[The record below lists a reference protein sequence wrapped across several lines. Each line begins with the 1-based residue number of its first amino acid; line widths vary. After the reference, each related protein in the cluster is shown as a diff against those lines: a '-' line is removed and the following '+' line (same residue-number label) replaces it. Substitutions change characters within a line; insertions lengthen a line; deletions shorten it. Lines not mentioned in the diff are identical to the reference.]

1 MTQIAS
7 FLFINM
13 YMKINIYRLQCVCR
27 LWWLLRPSRTVTI
40 STLRARRG
48 SRGPASWSPWTASP
62 GWRAGELW
70 LAESRTQYSPLIG
83 WRQGQEGDL
92 EQAQLLQLHGA
103 LQLLRRGPEP
113 LQQDGPAAVRGTP
126 AGVRCDWV
134 KGQAQGPAWL
144 LVMNAAPYWLT
155 RPLGRHRC
163 WAHPYTLIVM
173 CTKAK

>member
-7 FLFINM
+7 FLSINM

-113 LQQDGPAAVRGTP
+113 LQQDGPAAVTEH
-126 AGVRCDWV
+126 
-134 KGQAQGPAWL
+134 L
-144 LVMNAAPYWLT
+144 LVCGVTGSRDRPRAQPGSLLWMLHHIDWLGHLADTAAGPIHT
-155 RPLGRHRC
+155 R
-163 WAHPYTLIVM
+163 
-173 CTKAK
+173 